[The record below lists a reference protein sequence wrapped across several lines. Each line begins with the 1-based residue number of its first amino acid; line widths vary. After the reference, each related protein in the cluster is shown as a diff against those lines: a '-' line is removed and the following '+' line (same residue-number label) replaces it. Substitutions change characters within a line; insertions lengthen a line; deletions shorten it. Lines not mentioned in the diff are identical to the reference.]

1 MNGIELLNRIREDRN
16 LRDMPVVMVTA
27 QANRELV
34 AEGAESDIDAYIL
47 KPLTATDLASRILK
61 VIEKAN
67 NPPLMTYHLKRARDF
82 EETGDLNAAIKEAEL
97 AREADSSSS
106 RPVRELG
113 HLYFKKN
120 SLKKAEK
127 WLRKATE
134 MNEFDVFALHYLGEL
149 YLKQNDIDKASLYFD
164 KAMSINPRH
173 ITRGIN
179 FGKILVQK
187 NMIEK
192 AVKVFDKA
200 IGLSDN
206 SLPLSEEIADFCLQ
220 NRIYEYAIELLEFIS
235 NRMATRYDVIF
246 KLGTAYESLNQP
258 SKALSYY
265 HRADEMAK
273 TDIHIKLHIAKK
285 YIDLKQ
291 VIRAEQMLNSILK
304 LDPKHK
310 EAQKLL
316 RQVT

>member
-1 MNGIELLNRIREDRN
+1 MEVVKKRASGSSLIDWYMPVMNGIELLNRIREDRN

-47 KPLTATDLASRILK
+47 KPLTATSLASRILK

-67 NPPLMTYHLKRARDF
+67 NPPLMTYHLKRVRD
-82 EETGDLNAAIKEAEL
+82 
-97 AREADSSSS
+97 
-106 RPVRELG
+106 
-113 HLYFKKN
+113 
-120 SLKKAEK
+120 
-127 WLRKATE
+127 
-134 MNEFDVFALHYLGEL
+134 
-149 YLKQNDIDKASLYFD
+149 
-164 KAMSINPRH
+164 
-173 ITRGIN
+173 
-179 FGKILVQK
+179 
-187 NMIEK
+187 
-192 AVKVFDKA
+192 
-200 IGLSDN
+200 
-206 SLPLSEEIADFCLQ
+206 EEITDFCLQ

-246 KLGTAYESLNQP
+246 KLGTAYENLNQP

-265 HRADEMAK
+265 HRADEVAK

-291 VIRAEQMLNSILK
+291 VIRVEQMLNSILK

-310 EAQKLL
+310 ESQKLL